1 MSIDSPNFP
10 APENIA
16 APLLAAH
23 GPEVEF
29 LTGIGGNPR
38 VVDTGGM
45 PAFAFVAIEAEAG
58 PIIDP
63 SGTLYV
69 LITSI
74 DAGLA
79 ARRSDIDSWTV
90 VIYDATQS
98 HDEGIS
104 AAEYGTSFTAA
115 WQQAWA
121 VIDRP
126 DDPHT

>member
-1 MSIDSPNFP
+1 M
-10 APENIA
+10 PEHIA

-23 GPEVEF
+23 APEVEF

-38 VVDTGGM
+38 VVDTGGHPM
-45 PAFAFVAIEAEAG
+45 FAFVAIEAEAG
-58 PIIDP
+58 PILDP
-63 SGTLYV
+63 TGTLYV

-79 ARRSDIDSWTV
+79 THRGDIDSWTV
-90 VIYDATQS
+90 VIYDATDS

-104 AAEYGTSFTAA
+104 AGEEATSFAAA
-115 WQQAWA
+115 WQQAWMGL
-121 VIDRP
+121 DRP

>member
-1 MSIDSPNFP
+1 MPIDSPNSP
-10 APENIA
+10 APEHIA

-23 GPEVEF
+23 RPEVEF
-29 LTGIGGNPR
+29 LSGIGGNPR
-38 VVDTGGM
+38 IVDTGGIPM
-45 PAFAFVAIEAEAG
+45 FAFVAIEAEAG

-63 SGTLYV
+63 TGTLYV

-79 ARRSDIDSWTV
+79 YRRSDIDSWTV
-90 VIYDATQS
+90 VIYDAAES

-104 AAEYGTSFTAA
+104 AAENATSFTTA

-121 VIDRP
+121 AIDRP

>member
-1 MSIDSPNFP
+1 MPIDSPNSP
-10 APENIA
+10 APEHIA

-23 GPEVEF
+23 RPEVEF

-38 VVDTGGM
+38 IVDTGGIPM
-45 PAFAFVAIEAEAG
+45 FAFVAIEAEAG

-63 SGTLYV
+63 TGTLYV

-79 ARRSDIDSWTV
+79 YRRSDIDSWTV
-90 VIYDATQS
+90 VIYDAAES
-98 HDEGIS
+98 HDEGSS
-104 AAEYGTSFTAA
+104 AAENATSFTTA

-121 VIDRP
+121 AIDRP